1 MPEYNVITGAMWT
14 QHDVKQG
21 PIPLIWSPEDLP
33 EKVLFTISIRTL
45 AVYSASIRNMQKV
58 TLLSAIPF
66 PEFDIYS
73 FSDVLILKEEDP
85 KEDQVQLISIFIP
98 IRLMK
103 SPWSDLPQIQRIFQ
117 KHLSEYWTDPQPNRR
132 KIVLKYIAKDVDKF
146 LHRIQEC
153 KRLRNH
159 LENYLNSFFYA
170 SLDYNEA
177 LLLQTRIETI
187 LQLLD
192 RVLKSG
198 DYEKTDR
205 SLARLTYLLE
215 QELQDELVFKYLSIP
230 NTL

>member
-1 MPEYNVITGAMWT
+1 MREYNVIFGVMWT
-14 QHDVKQG
+14 IHDLKQG
-21 PIPLIWSPEDLP
+21 PIPINWSPKNLP
-33 EKVLFTISIRTL
+33 ETVLFTISIRTL
-45 AVYSASIRNMQKV
+45 AVYSASIRNMQNV

-73 FSDVLILKEEDP
+73 FSDVLILKEGDP
-85 KEDQVQLISIFIP
+85 KVDQIQLISIFIP
-98 IRLMK
+98 IQLMK
-103 SPWSDLPQIQRIFQ
+103 SPWTDLPQIQKIF
-117 KHLSEYWTDPQPNRR
+117 HNHIREYYADPQPNRR
-132 KIVLKYIAKDVDKF
+132 EIVLNNIANDVDKF
-146 LHRIQEC
+146 LYRIQEC

-198 DYEKTDR
+198 DYEKTNH

-215 QELQDELVFKYLSIP
+215 QELQDELVFKYLNIP
-230 NTL
+230 KIL